1 MRAAAEAAPLTTLT
15 LLTARGRAGDRLRF
29 GRPVSS
35 GRQRAGRAVFRFA
48 PDQIFSVVRWRG
60 DAFGTQTW
68 RVVVAQ
74 AGRPG
79 ERLTRLPGVSPGAH
93 LLLHAFGS
101 TRAKRALKAIDALE
115 SVAVLHGVS
124 PAYWRHLH
132 QCVALGRTPHPYD
145 PERDGGPDAPSNLGD
160 PP

>member
-1 MRAAAEAAPLTTLT
+1 MHAAAESAPLTTLT
-15 LLTARGRAGDRLRF
+15 LLKARGRAGDRLRF
-29 GRPVSS
+29 GRPVSG
-35 GRQRAGRAVFRFA
+35 GREPAGRAAFRFE
-48 PDQIFSVVRWRG
+48 PGQIFSVVRWRG

-79 ERLTRLPGVSPGAH
+79 ERLTRIPGVSPGAH
-93 LLLHAFGS
+93 LLIHAFGS
-101 TRAKRALKAIDALE
+101 TRARRALKAIDALE
-115 SVAVLHGVS
+115 SVAVLHRVS

-132 QCVALGRTPHPYD
+132 ECVTLGRTPHPYD
-145 PERDGGPDAPSNLGD
+145 PERDGGDGALSDLGD